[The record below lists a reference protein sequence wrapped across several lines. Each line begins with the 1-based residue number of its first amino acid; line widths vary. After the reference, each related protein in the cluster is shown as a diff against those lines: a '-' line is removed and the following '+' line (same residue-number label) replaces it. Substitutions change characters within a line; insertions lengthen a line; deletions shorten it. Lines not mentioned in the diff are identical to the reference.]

1 MERNYVTATTQCVD
15 GPRSGAGESLSG
27 DVGAQRELFADVRA
41 LEAVEFAVVLDDRAA
56 RTQAVRRDVAQ
67 HVAVQPPVL
76 PDTPPDQ
83 RADLTHSGRRAR
95 IMQCNVK

>member
-1 MERNYVTATTQCVD
+1 VCVD
-15 GPRSGAGESLSG
+15 GPRSGAGESLSS
-27 DVGAQRELFADVRA
+27 DVGAERELFADVRA

-95 IMQCNVK
+95 IM